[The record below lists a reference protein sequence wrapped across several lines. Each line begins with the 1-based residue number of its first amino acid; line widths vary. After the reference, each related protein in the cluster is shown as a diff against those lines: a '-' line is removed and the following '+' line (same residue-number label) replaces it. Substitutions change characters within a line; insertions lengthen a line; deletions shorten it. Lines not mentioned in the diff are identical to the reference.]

1 MDRYIK
7 SREYL
12 ERAKKVT
19 PGAAQTL
26 SKMPAR
32 FPQGAFPIFA
42 DDGLGAN
49 LYDID
54 GNKFVDWICGLASIT
69 LGYGNLRVT
78 KAIQN
83 QLIKGINFS
92 LPTKLE
98 AEVAERLCSVF
109 PCAQEGG
116 SARFLKSGSE
126 ANEGAIRIARR
137 ATGRD
142 IIVTVGSGYHSW
154 HSWAA
159 AYKPWH
165 PGVPKQYEDL
175 VRTFNYNDST
185 SLLSVLGS
193 DVALVILEPACH
205 EKTDSEFLQ
214 RVVNE
219 SHAVG
224 ALVCFDEVVCASRWA
239 VGGGQEYFGVT
250 PDFCTAGKGLANGM
264 PLACIAGPRE
274 LLKYSDLVSGT
285 FGGEALSLAAANAVL
300 DVYESEPVIK
310 TMWKRGQEFQDSFNA
325 TARNLKVE
333 AECIGYPCKPK
344 INFTQPEVDDTKGI
358 NQLCMSLFLQE
369 TALHGMLWHPGGG
382 NVCYAL
388 TDEDMVTTQNAMAHG
403 LSSVRKAIEGNDWST
418 LKGNVIQPVVTVRG

>member
-1 MDRYIK
+1 MDRYTK

-32 FPQGAFPIFA
+32 FPFGAFPIFA
-42 DDGLGAN
+42 ADGLGAN

-224 ALVCFDEVVCASRWA
+224 ALVCFDEVVCAGRWA
-239 VGGGQEYFGVT
+239 LGGGQEYFGVT

-274 LLKYSDLVSGT
+274 LLKYADLVSGT

-310 TMWKRGQEFQDSFNA
+310 TMWKRGEQLQNFFNRSA
-325 TARNLKVE
+325 EARELKGFAV
-333 AECIGYPCKPK
+333 CDGYPCKPRFRFAC
-344 INFTQPEVDDTKGI
+344 NDRQTNE
-358 NQLCMSLFLQE
+358 LAMSLFLQVAAE
-369 TALHGMLWHPGGG
+369 YGALFHPGGL
-382 NVCYAL
+382 NCCYAL
-388 TDEDMVTTQNAMAHG
+388 TDDDMCITQQAITKG
-403 LSSVRKAIEGNDWST
+403 LDAVDNAIELGDWST
-418 LKGNVIQPVVTVRG
+418 LKGNIIQPVVTVRS